1 MRSPRYFAYGDEER
15 GQRSDPKSGR
25 LDKVAVYRAGGYHIK
40 GMGRPQ
46 GWVPAN
52 AGGRSLQGATLSRW

>member
-15 GQRSDPKSGR
+15 GQRSDPKSER

-40 GMGRPQ
+40 GMGRP
-46 GWVPAN
+46 
-52 AGGRSLQGATLSRW
+52 